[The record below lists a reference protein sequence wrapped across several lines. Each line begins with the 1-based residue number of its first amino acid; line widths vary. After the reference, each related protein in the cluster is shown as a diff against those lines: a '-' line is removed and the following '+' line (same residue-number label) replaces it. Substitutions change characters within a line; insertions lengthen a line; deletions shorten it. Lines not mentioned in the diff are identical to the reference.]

1 MDMHI
6 NTVLLTELSSS
17 LCSHY
22 HLQVWTKVRDPL
34 YDNIC
39 GIGVNGDNFTL
50 FACSC
55 DMYMTVENYVKLLF
69 ECLP

>member
-34 YDNIC
+34 NGNTC
-39 GIGVNGDNFTL
+39 GTDVNGDIFTL
-50 FACSC
+50 FARSC
-55 DMYMTVENYVKLLF
+55 DMYIVF
-69 ECLP
+69 